1 MYNISQ
7 INDYTL
13 LRKNMT
19 NCKNCLIIRY
29 FIIAVLVIILAALL
43 FTDKMKYLSFI
54 NPEKISY
61 LVVIVGILVFLFKL
75 FTYFKKKST
84 FTNKS
89 NKVRNMARKSTKSMS
104 SKKVN

>member
-1 MYNISQ
+1 MP
-7 INDYTL
+7 
-13 LRKNMT
+13 

-75 FTYFKKKST
+75 FNYFKKKST

-89 NKVRNMARKSTKSMS
+89 DKVRNMARKSSKSMS

>member
-1 MYNISQ
+1 
-7 INDYTL
+7 
-13 LRKNMT
+13 MT

-29 FIIAVLVIILAALL
+29 FIVAVLIIILAAFL
-43 FTDKMKYLSFI
+43 FTDKMQYLSFI

-61 LVVIVGILVFLFKL
+61 LVIILGVLVFLFKL
-75 FTYFKKKST
+75 FIYFKKKST

-89 NKVRNMARKSTKSMS
+89 NKVRNMAGKPSKSMS

>member
-1 MYNISQ
+1 
-7 INDYTL
+7 
-13 LRKNMT
+13 MT

-29 FIIAVLVIILAALL
+29 FMIAVLVIILAALL

-61 LVVIVGILVFLFKL
+61 LVIVLGTLVFLFKL
-75 FTYFKKKST
+75 FSYLKTKST

-89 NKVRNMARKSTKSMS
+89 NKVRNMAGKPSKSMS

>member
-1 MYNISQ
+1 
-7 INDYTL
+7 
-13 LRKNMT
+13 MT

-61 LVVIVGILVFLFKL
+61 LVIILGILVFLFKL
-75 FTYFKKKST
+75 FSYLKKNQRSLTSLTKLGIWPG
-84 FTNKS
+84 NLP
-89 NKVRNMARKSTKSMS
+89 KVCPV
-104 SKKVN
+104 KKLTDQ

>member
-1 MYNISQ
+1 MS
-7 INDYTL
+7 
-13 LRKNMT
+13 

-29 FIIAVLVIILAALL
+29 FIVAVLIIILAALL

-61 LVVIVGILVFLFKL
+61 LVIFTGILIFLFKL
-75 FTYFKKKST
+75 FSYLKKKST
-84 FTNKS
+84 IANKS
-89 NKVRNMARKSTKSMS
+89 HKVRNMSGKSSKSMS

>member
-1 MYNISQ
+1 
-7 INDYTL
+7 
-13 LRKNMT
+13 MT

-29 FIIAVLVIILAALL
+29 FIVSLLVIILAALL

-61 LVVIVGILVFLFKL
+61 LVIVLGTLVFLFKL
-75 FTYFKKKST
+75 FSYLKTKST

-89 NKVRNMARKSTKSMS
+89 NKVRNMAGKSAKSMS

>member
-1 MYNISQ
+1 
-7 INDYTL
+7 
-13 LRKNMT
+13 MT

-29 FIIAVLVIILAALL
+29 FIIAVLIIILAALL

-61 LVVIVGILVFLFKL
+61 LVIILGSLVFLFKL
-75 FTYFKKKST
+75 FSYLKKKST

-89 NKVRNMARKSTKSMS
+89 NKIRNMTRKPAKSMS
-104 SKKVN
+104 SKKIN

>member
-1 MYNISQ
+1 
-7 INDYTL
+7 
-13 LRKNMT
+13 MT

-29 FIIAVLVIILAALL
+29 FIIAVLIIILAALL

-61 LVVIVGILVFLFKL
+61 LVIILGILLFLFKL
-75 FTYFKKKST
+75 FSYLKKKST

-89 NKVRNMARKSTKSMS
+89 YKVRNMARKSAKSVT

>member
-1 MYNISQ
+1 
-7 INDYTL
+7 
-13 LRKNMT
+13 MT

-29 FIIAVLVIILAALL
+29 FIIAVLMLIFAALL

-61 LVVIVGILVFLFKL
+61 LVIILGVLVFLFKL
-75 FTYFKKKST
+75 FIYLKKKST

-89 NKVRNMARKSTKSMS
+89 DKVRDMAGKSTKSMS
-104 SKKVN
+104 SKKIN

>member
-1 MYNISQ
+1 
-7 INDYTL
+7 
-13 LRKNMT
+13 MT

-29 FIIAVLVIILAALL
+29 FIISVLVIILAALL

-61 LVVIVGILVFLFKL
+61 LVIIIGTLVFLFKL
-75 FTYFKKKST
+75 LSYLKKKST
-84 FTNKS
+84 FTDKS
-89 NKVRNMARKSTKSMS
+89 NKVRNVSRKSAKSMS

>member
-1 MYNISQ
+1 
-7 INDYTL
+7 
-13 LRKNMT
+13 MT

-29 FIIAVLVIILAALL
+29 FIVAVLVIILAALL

-61 LVVIVGILVFLFKL
+61 LVIILGALVFLLKL
-75 FTYFKKKST
+75 FSYLKKKST
-84 FTNKS
+84 ITDKS
-89 NKVRNMARKSTKSMS
+89 NKIRNMAGKPTKSMS

>member
-1 MYNISQ
+1 
-7 INDYTL
+7 
-13 LRKNMT
+13 MT

-29 FIIAVLVIILAALL
+29 FIVSVLVIILAALL

-61 LVVIVGILVFLFKL
+61 LVIVLGTLVFLIKL
-75 FTYFKKKST
+75 FSYLKKKST

-89 NKVRNMARKSTKSMS
+89 NKVRNMAGKPSKSMS

>member
-1 MYNISQ
+1 
-7 INDYTL
+7 
-13 LRKNMT
+13 MT

-61 LVVIVGILVFLFKL
+61 LIIISGILIFLFKL
-75 FTYFKKKST
+75 FSYLKKKST

-89 NKVRNMARKSTKSMS
+89 NKVRDMTGKSTKSVT

>member
-1 MYNISQ
+1 
-7 INDYTL
+7 
-13 LRKNMT
+13 MT

-29 FIIAVLVIILAALL
+29 FIVAVLVIILAALL

-61 LVVIVGILVFLFKL
+61 LVIILGILVFLFKL
-75 FTYFKKKST
+75 FSYLKKKST

-89 NKVRNMARKSTKSMS
+89 NKVRNMAGNLPKVCPV
-104 SKKVN
+104 KKLTDQ